1 MLDSVLLRMGP
12 LSLPKKYCELCLDMF
27 AVVQYWNP
35 SLKGIERGRA
45 FERVLYRYC
54 ETRQIRLAER
64 AGSRTLCGGK
74 SASGFF
80 HEQDA
85 VLTSPSFN
93 VHMELK
99 HLSTPL
105 EKNELLVFSHKS
117 LDFLLGGSPVVRAVP
132 MFRIVLSGS
141 LLSQEA
147 RRFALQW
154 GITAI
159 EPDRIPF
166 PLLHYLSLS
175 DFPGVSSLPSNC
187 LTEMREVLPVV
198 TKSVQEVIQ
207 HFSGVLA
214 GSAHPMIGPG
224 NDRILN
230 VLQSDWGDRIW
241 AALDEGTDGGW
252 LEERYDDLD
261 RELLLD
267 NI

>member
-1 MLDSVLLRMGP
+1 
-12 LSLPKKYCELCLDMF
+12 MF

-64 AGSRTLCGGK
+64 AGSRTFCGEK

-85 VLTSPSFN
+85 VLTSPSFS

-105 EKNELLVFSHKS
+105 EKNELLVFSHKG
-117 LDFLLGGSPVVRAVP
+117 LDFLLGGSTVVRSVP
-132 MFRIVLSGS
+132 MFRIILSGS

-159 EPDRIPF
+159 EPERIPF

-187 LTEMREVLPVV
+187 LAEMREVLPAAL
-198 TKSVQEVIQ
+198 KSAQEVIQ
-207 HFSGVLA
+207 HFSGVLS
-214 GSAHPMIGPG
+214 GTTHPIVAPG
-224 NDRILN
+224 CDRILN

-241 AALDEGTDGGW
+241 AALDEGTHGDW
-252 LEERYDDLD
+252 LEERYDALD
-261 RELLLD
+261 RELFLD